1 MVDNNHDDYNQKNIV
16 SYIHPIRTYLPC
28 TGIGRHINQMLLGL
42 ATSSEV
48 DLTLFFSQQWLA
60 EDGKLHPSSPL
71 RELPKT
77 TFPFPEN
84 STERRW
90 KLISRPVMDRY
101 LPEEVDWVYAPM
113 ETYIPVKKCPVAVTI
128 HDIQAFE
135 PNLPWAN
142 TWRHRWFRFK
152 WGRWVRRALRDC
164 RVVFTVSEFSKQRM
178 VELLGGDPNKI
189 VVVGNGV
196 EDSFFNIATV
206 PQAKIKRPV
215 AEPYIIIIGGLKE
228 KKGAADTLA
237 VARSLLAQ
245 KSDLQVVVAG
255 SSEPE
260 YIEAAKEL
268 PNVHLLGLVE
278 EENLPYLVR
287 GACSLL
293 FLTPYEGF
301 GIPALEAM
309 AAGIPVVVSNRASL
323 PEVVGDAGLIVEPT
337 ETEKIVDLLTH
348 LANDRALWETY
359 SQLGQKQA
367 SQYSW
372 ENCVSKVINTFE
384 QYG

>member
-1 MVDNNHDDYNQKNIV
+1 MKNSVKLI

-28 TGIGRHINQMLLGL
+28 TGIGRHINQMLLGI
-42 ATSSEV
+42 AKSSEV
-48 DLTLFFSQQWLA
+48 DLTLFYSQEWLG
-60 EDGKLHPSSPL
+60 EEGKLDPRCPL
-71 RELPKT
+71 RNLPKI

-84 STERRW
+84 PTERRW
-90 KLISRPVMDRY
+90 KLISRPPMDQY
-101 LPEEVDWVYAPM
+101 LPEKVDWVYAPM

-135 PNLPWAN
+135 TNLPWAN
-142 TWRHRWFRFK
+142 TWKHRLFRLK
-152 WGRWVRRALRDC
+152 WGRWVRRALKDC

-178 VELLGGDPNKI
+178 VELLGGDPSKI

-196 EDSFFNIATV
+196 EDSFFNMATV
-206 PQAKIKRPV
+206 PREEIKTPV
-215 AEPYIIIIGGLKE
+215 SDPYIIVIGGLRE
-228 KKGAADTLA
+228 KKGGRETLA
-237 VARSLLAQ
+237 VARQLLDQ
-245 KSDLQVVVAG
+245 KSDLQLVIAG

-260 YIEAAKEL
+260 YIEAAEQL

-278 EENLPYLVR
+278 EERLPDLVR

-323 PEVVGDAGLIVEPT
+323 PEVVGNAGFIVEPT
-337 ETEKIVDLLTH
+337 ETEKIVDLLTQ

-359 SQLGQKQA
+359 SQLGRDRA
-367 SQYSW
+367 SVYTW
-372 ENCVSKVINTFE
+372 DKCVQTVLNTLKE
-384 QYG
+384 RS

>member
-1 MVDNNHDDYNQKNIV
+1 MKLT

-28 TGIGRHINQMLLGL
+28 TGVGRHINQMLVGMAALP
-42 ATSSEV
+42 EV
-48 DLTLFFSQQWLA
+48 DLTLFYSQEWLG
-60 EDGKLHPSSPL
+60 EDGKLDPSCPL

-90 KLISRPVMDRY
+90 KLISRPLMDSY
-101 LPEEVDWVYAPM
+101 LPEKVDWVYAPM
-113 ETYIPVKKCPVAVTI
+113 ETYIPVTKCPVAVTI

-135 PNLPWAN
+135 TNLPWAK
-142 TWRHRWFRFK
+142 TWRHRWFRIK

-178 VELLGGDPNKI
+178 VDLLGGDPNKI

-196 EDSFFNIATV
+196 EDSFFKMATV
-206 PQAKIKRPV
+206 PQKEIKRPV
-215 AEPYIIIIGGLKE
+215 VEPYIIIIGGLRE
-228 KKGAADTLA
+228 KKGGRDTLA
-237 VARSLLAQ
+237 VARELLNQ
-245 KSDLQVVVAG
+245 KSDLQIVVAG

-268 PNVHLLGLVE
+268 PNLHLLGLVE
-278 EENLPYLVR
+278 EESLPHLVR

-309 AAGIPVVVSNRASL
+309 AAGIPVVVSNCASL
-323 PEVVGDAGLIVEPT
+323 PEVVGDAGFIVEPKHT
-337 ETEKIVDLLTH
+337 GKIVDILTQ

-359 SQLGQKQA
+359 SQLGRDRA
-367 SQYSW
+367 SAYTW
-372 ENCVSKVINTFE
+372 DRCVQTVLSTLKE
-384 QYG
+384 RS

>member
-1 MVDNNHDDYNQKNIV
+1 MGYDSNKNHIM

-28 TGIGRHINQMLLGL
+28 TGIGRHINRMLLGM
-42 ATSSEV
+42 ATLPEV
-48 DLTLFFSQQWLA
+48 DLTLFFSQQWLG
-60 EDGKLHPSSPL
+60 EDGKLDSSCPL

-84 STERRW
+84 PTERRW
-90 KLISRPVMDRY
+90 KLISRPQMDRY
-101 LPEEVDWVYAPM
+101 LPNKVDWLYAPM

-178 VELLGGDPNKI
+178 VELLGGDSNKI
-189 VVVGNGV
+189 IVVGNGV
-196 EDSFFNIATV
+196 EDSFFKMATV

-237 VARSLLAQ
+237 VARSLLAK
-245 KSDLQVVVAG
+245 KSDLQIVVAG

-278 EENLPYLVR
+278 EESLPHLVR

-309 AAGIPVVVSNRASL
+309 AAAIPVMVSNRASL
-323 PEVVGDAGLIVEPT
+323 PEVVGDAGFIVEPT
-337 ETEKIVDLLTH
+337 ETEKIVDILTN
-348 LANDRALWETY
+348 LANDNSLWETY
-359 SQLGQKQA
+359 SQIGRDRA
-367 SQYSW
+367 SVYTW
-372 ENCVSKVINTFE
+372 DKCVHTVLNTLKE
-384 QYG
+384 RR

>member
-1 MVDNNHDDYNQKNIV
+1 MKLI

-28 TGIGRHINQMLLGL
+28 TGIGRHINQMLLGM
-42 ATSSEV
+42 ANSPEI
-48 DLTLFFSQQWLA
+48 DLTLFFSEQWLGS
-60 EDGKLHPSSPL
+60 DGKLDSRTPL
-71 RELPKT
+71 NTLPAH
-77 TFPFPEN
+77 PFPLPEN
-84 STERRW
+84 ATERRW
-90 KLISRPVMDRY
+90 KLISRPRMDKY
-101 LPEEVDWVYAPM
+101 LPEKVDWLYAPM

-135 PNLPWAN
+135 THLPWAN
-142 TWRHRWFRFK
+142 TWQHRWFRFK

-178 VELLGGDPNKI
+178 VELLGGNPNKI

-196 EDSFFNIATV
+196 EDSFFEMATV
-206 PQAKIKRPV
+206 SQQEIKRPV
-215 AEPYIIIIGGLKE
+215 AEPYVIIIGGLRE
-228 KKGAADTLA
+228 KKGGKETLA
-237 VARSLLAQ
+237 VARSLFKQ
-245 KSDLQVVVAG
+245 KSPLQMVVAG

-260 YIEAAKEL
+260 YIEAAQEL
-268 PNVHLLGLVE
+268 PNVHLLGVVE
-278 EENLPYLVR
+278 EESLPHLVR

-323 PEVVGDAGLIVEPT
+323 PEVVGNAGFIVEPT
-337 ETEKIVDLLTH
+337 HAEKIVDLLTQ

-359 SQLGQKQA
+359 SQWGRDRA
-367 SQYSW
+367 SIYTW
-372 ENCVSKVINTFE
+372 DKCVNTVINTFK

>member
-1 MVDNNHDDYNQKNIV
+1 
-16 SYIHPIRTYLPC
+16 
-28 TGIGRHINQMLLGL
+28 MLLGL
-42 ATSSEV
+42 GALCEV
-48 DLTLFFSQQWLA
+48 DLTLFFSQQWLGK
-60 EDGKLHPSSPL
+60 DGKLDPSCPL

-84 STERRW
+84 PTERRW
-90 KLISRPVMDRY
+90 KLISRPQMDRY
-101 LPEEVDWVYAPM
+101 FPDQVDWVYAPM

-135 PNLPWAN
+135 TNLPWAN

-196 EDSFFNIATV
+196 EDSFFKMVTV
-206 PQAKIKRPV
+206 PQEQIERPV

-237 VARSLLAQ
+237 VARSLLA
-245 KSDLQVVVAG
+245 KNSDLQIVVAG
-255 SSEPE
+255 ASEQH

-268 PNVHLLGLVE
+268 PNVHLLGVVD
-278 EENLPYLVR
+278 EENLPHLVR

-309 AAGIPVVVSNRASL
+309 ATGVPVVVSNRASL
-323 PEVVGDAGLIVEPT
+323 PEVVGDAGFIVEPT
-337 ETEKIVDLLTH
+337 ETEKIVDILTH
-348 LANDRALWETY
+348 LANNNSLWDTY

-367 SQYSW
+367 YQYSW
-372 ENCVSKVINTFE
+372 DKCVSKVIKTFK

>member
-1 MVDNNHDDYNQKNIV
+1 VKLI

-28 TGIGRHINQMLLGL
+28 TGVGRHINQMLLGMAAL
-42 ATSSEV
+42 PEI
-48 DLTLFFSQQWLA
+48 DLTLFYSQEWLGK
-60 EDGKLHPSSPL
+60 DGKLDPSCPL

-90 KLISRPVMDRY
+90 KLMSRPLMNGY
-101 LPEEVDWVYAPM
+101 LPEKVDWVYAPM

-135 PNLPWAN
+135 SDLPWAK
-142 TWRHRWFRFK
+142 TWRHRFFRFK

-178 VELLGGDPNKI
+178 VDLLGGNPNKI

-196 EDSFFNIATV
+196 EDSFFKMATV
-206 PQAKIKRPV
+206 PQKEIKRPV
-215 AEPYIIIIGGLKE
+215 AEPYIIIIGGLRE
-228 KKGAADTLA
+228 KKGARDTLA
-237 VARSLLAQ
+237 VARELLNQ
-245 KSDLQVVVAG
+245 KSDLQIVVAG

-278 EENLPYLVR
+278 EESLPRLVR

-309 AAGIPVVVSNRASL
+309 AAGIPAVVSNCASL
-323 PEVVGDAGLIVEPT
+323 PEVVGDAGFIVEPT
-337 ETEKIVDLLTH
+337 HTEKIVDILTQ

-359 SQLGQKQA
+359 SEKGKQQA

-372 ENCVSKVINTFE
+372 EHCVKKVINTFE

>member
-1 MVDNNHDDYNQKNIV
+1 MKLI

-28 TGIGRHINQMLLGL
+28 TGVGRHINQMLLGMTAL
-42 ATSSEV
+42 PEV

-60 EDGKLHPSSPL
+60 EDGKLDPSCPL

-90 KLISRPVMDRY
+90 KLISRPLMDGY
-101 LPEEVDWVYAPM
+101 LPEKVDWVYAPM
-113 ETYIPVKKCPVAVTI
+113 ETYIPVRKCPVAVTI

-135 PNLPWAN
+135 SELSWAK
-142 TWRHRWFRFK
+142 TWQHRFFRFK

-178 VELLGGDPNKI
+178 VDLLGGNPNKI

-196 EDSFFNIATV
+196 EDSFFKMATV
-206 PQAKIKRPV
+206 PQVSINRPV
-215 AEPYIIIIGGLKE
+215 AEPYIIIIGGLRE
-228 KKGAADTLA
+228 KKGARDTLA
-237 VARSLLAQ
+237 VARQLLNQ
-245 KSDLQVVVAG
+245 KSKLQIVVAG

-268 PNVHLLGLVE
+268 PNVYLLGLVE
-278 EENLPYLVR
+278 EKSLPHLVR

-309 AAGIPVVVSNRASL
+309 AAGIPAVVSNCASL
-323 PEVVGDAGLIVEPT
+323 PEVVGDAGFIVEPKHT
-337 ETEKIVDLLTH
+337 GKIVDILTQ

-359 SQLGQKQA
+359 SQLGRDRA
-367 SQYSW
+367 SDYTW
-372 ENCVSKVINTFE
+372 DRCVQTVLSTLKE
-384 QYG
+384 RS

>member
-1 MVDNNHDDYNQKNIV
+1 MKNSV
-16 SYIHPIRTYLPC
+16 KLTSYIHPIRTYLPC
-28 TGIGRHINQMLLGL
+28 TGVGRHINQMLLRMAAL
-42 ATSSEV
+42 PQV
-48 DLTLFFSQQWLA
+48 DLSLFFAQEWLG
-60 EDGKLHPSSPL
+60 EDGKLDPSCPL
-71 RELPKT
+71 RELPT
-77 TFPFPEN
+77 ITFPFPEN
-84 STERRW
+84 PTERRW

-101 LPEEVDWVYAPM
+101 LPNNIDWLYAPM
-113 ETYIPVKKCPVAVTI
+113 ETYLPVKKCPVAVTI

-135 PNLPWAN
+135 THLPWAN

-196 EDSFFNIATV
+196 EDSFFTMATV
-206 PQAKIKRPV
+206 PQEQIKRPV
-215 AEPYIIIIGGLKE
+215 AEPYIIIIGGLRE
-228 KKGAADTLA
+228 KKGALDILA

-245 KSDLQVVVAG
+245 NSNLHIVVAG

-278 EENLPYLVR
+278 EDSLPCLVR

-309 AAGIPVVVSNRASL
+309 AAGVPAVVSNRASL
-323 PEVVGDAGLIVEPT
+323 PEVVGNAGFIVEPT
-337 ETEKIVDLLTH
+337 ETEKIVDLLTQ

-359 SQLGQKQA
+359 SQLGRDRA
-367 SQYSW
+367 SIYTW
-372 ENCVSKVINTFE
+372 DKCVQTVLNTLKE
-384 QYG
+384 RS

>member
-1 MVDNNHDDYNQKNIV
+1 M
-16 SYIHPIRTYLPC
+16 
-28 TGIGRHINQMLLGL
+28 NQMLLGMAAL
-42 ATSSEV
+42 PEV
-48 DLTLFFSQQWLA
+48 DLTLFYSQEWLGQ
-60 EDGKLHPSSPL
+60 DGKLDPSCPL

-101 LPEEVDWVYAPM
+101 LPDDIDWVYAPM
-113 ETYIPVKKCPVAVTI
+113 ETYIPVNKCPVAVTI

-135 PNLPWAN
+135 TNLPWAN

-178 VELLGGDPNKI
+178 VDLLGGDPNKI

-196 EDSFFNIATV
+196 EDSFFKMASV
-206 PQAKIKRPV
+206 PQEEIKRPI
-215 AEPYIIIIGGLKE
+215 AEPYIIIIGGLRQ
-228 KKGAADTLA
+228 KKGGTETLA
-237 VARSLLAQ
+237 VAKELLNQ
-245 KSDLQVVVAG
+245 KSDLQIVVAG

-260 YIEAAKEL
+260 YIEATKDL

-278 EENLPYLVR
+278 EESLPRLVR

-323 PEVVGDAGLIVEPT
+323 PEVVGNAGFIVEPT
-337 ETEKIVDLLTH
+337 ATEKIVDLLTQ
-348 LANDRALWETY
+348 LANNHSLWETY
-359 SQLGQKQA
+359 SQLGRDRA
-367 SQYSW
+367 SAYTW
-372 ENCVSKVINTFE
+372 DRCVQTVLSTLKE
-384 QYG
+384 RS